1 MTGSALV
8 GQPPATEE
16 DFFIV
21 RGALRMAHLL
31 DSDDMV
37 KKGISSV
44 KMPPGAAHDS
54 RQGTIIAQMAVTI
67 ALISL
72 ITITR
77 LLLRAFKR
85 DLKWGLDD
93 WAIILGLTGVIAWL
107 TLTILMASKGPF
119 SPWSPVYVFHRQRK
133 EVLGSTFTT

>member
-1 MTGSALV
+1 
-8 GQPPATEE
+8 
-16 DFFIV
+16 
-21 RGALRMAHLL
+21 MAHLP

-44 KMPPGAAHDS
+44 KVPPGAAHDS

-93 WAIILGLTGVIAWL
+93 WAIIMGLIGVIAWL
-107 TLTILMASKGPF
+107 TLTILMVCKGPL
-119 SPWSPVYVFHRQRK
+119 SS
-133 EVLGSTFTT
+133 